1 MKNANAN
8 KAPSARR
15 IPIARPAFPPLDMPP
30 EDPELAAAVWLG
42 VVVELVDSR
51 NEEVGEGEDACD
63 VAAAAGVCV
72 DEVAAFRGVLVATV
86 FLLSGVEV
94 T

>member
-1 MKNANAN
+1 MKNAKAN

-15 IPIARPAFPPLDMPP
+15 MPIARPAFPPLDMPP
-30 EDPELAAAVWLG
+30 EDPVLAAAVWLG
-42 VVVELVDSR
+42 VVELVDSR
-51 NEEVGEGEDACD
+51 NEEVGEGEDACV

-72 DEVAAFRGVLVATV
+72 DEVAAFRGVLVGAV

-94 T
+94 I